1 MGDQM
6 QKPITRSLQGTPVK
20 RKMNT
25 LGTPE
30 NLLIQRFGNA
40 ARASTGTLRL
50 TVDIGDDAA
59 VLAPEKGQELILTCD
74 WFLEGTHFW
83 RRKHP
88 PDAVGWKCLSRAL
101 SDIAAMGGKPRCFLL
116 SLAIP
121 RNLTGRWLTE
131 FLRGLRRAAAR
142 FSCALVGGDTT
153 RSDKV
158 LINITAIGQIRSGH
172 FILRSGARIGD
183 AIFVSGR
190 LGEAELGLRLLRGPI
205 RGMQVARPALKK
217 HLYPEPRLALG
228 QWLSHER
235 LASSMMDLS
244 DGLSSDLPRLCSASK
259 MGASIDAANIP
270 AVRVP
275 PKFKPHRFNPL
286 ELALNGGD
294 DYELLFT
301 VRPANVRR
309 IPNVFKGTRLTR
321 IGQITAGHKLKL
333 LFPDGSEQPLLA
345 RGWDPFRTDL

>member
-1 MGDQM
+1 M
-6 QKPITRSLQGTPVK
+6 QKPIRRSLQGTPVK

-25 LGTPE
+25 LGTLGTPE
-30 NLLIQRFGNA
+30 NLLIQRLGNA

-142 FSCALVGGDTT
+142 LRSARSRTCQATSSRAVALMPDPGAAVERAFRESAG
-153 RSDKV
+153 RAV
-158 LINITAIGQIRSGH
+158 AIGRRRRASAGSP
-172 FILRSGARIGD
+172 RRAAPPATCPR
-183 AIFVSGR
+183 R
-190 LGEAELGLRLLRGPI
+190 
-205 RGMQVARPALKK
+205 ARPRRADR
-217 HLYPEPRLALG
+217 HAAAASAPAPGPAPR
-228 QWLSHER
+228 
-235 LASSMMDLS
+235 
-244 DGLSSDLPRLCSASK
+244 PRCATARP
-259 MGASIDAANIP
+259 G
-270 AVRVP
+270 R
-275 PKFKPHRFNPL
+275 
-286 ELALNGGD
+286 
-294 DYELLFT
+294 
-301 VRPANVRR
+301 RPASPRR
-309 IPNVFKGTRLTR
+309 SRPGTP
-321 IGQITAGHKLKL
+321 A
-333 LFPDGSEQPLLA
+333 PA
-345 RGWDPFRTDL
+345 